1 MDGLCFSVSFTA
13 VAVSAAQ
20 DLISLVTSSRSRIEL
35 CHIRLGQITKASEES
50 IGLQLI
56 SGYTTVGSGGGAA
69 VPAKHRPWSRA
80 AVTTARINDTTLAAD
95 GTPIVLLADTWHL
108 LRGWRYRPGHPHG
121 GNDADQ
127 ERLFIEKS
135 TRVVL
140 RCTAPAAG
148 YTMSGTAVFRE
159 IGMIAP

>member
-1 MDGLCFSVSFTA
+1 MDGLLFSVSFAA
-13 VAVSAAQ
+13 VTVSAAE
-20 DLISLVTSSRSRIEL
+20 DLISLVTSSRTRIEL
-35 CHIRLGQITKASEES
+35 CAIRLGQVTKASEEA
-50 IGLQLI
+50 IGIQLI
-56 SGYTTVGSGGGAA
+56 RGYTTAPSGGGAA
-69 VPAKHRPWSRA
+69 VPAPHRPWSRA

-95 GTPIVLLADTWHL
+95 GTAVVLLADAWHL
-108 LRGWRYRPGHPHG
+108 LRGWRYKPGHPHG

-148 YTMSGTAVFRE
+148 YSMSGTLVFRE
-159 IGMIAP
+159 LGMIAP